1 VADGRCAD
9 PVDGS
14 AHQLYAPTQPLL
26 RGQAHSAVM
35 PLLFAL
41 HLGPIPPVATHHAAA
56 GGFTTY
62 SALALDRRRV
72 PHDCHSRLRADAATT
87 ADGGAGVSRQRAGP
101 VASRKASTAMI
112 RRFISFSSMMPSFWN
127 IEPMC
132 FSTARSLI

>member
-1 VADGRCAD
+1 MSVADGRCAD

-35 PLLFAL
+35 RLLFAL

-62 SALALDRRRV
+62 STLALDRRRV

-87 ADGGAGVSRQRAGP
+87 ADGGAGVFASARRAGGFEKGEHGHDP
-101 VASRKASTAMI
+101 AIHLLFFDDA
-112 RRFISFSSMMPSFWN
+112 
-127 IEPMC
+127 
-132 FSTARSLI
+132 